1 MTPASKHRSPMTDK
15 QAWLTFHNL
24 SGEEGDRQWQAKVQ
38 MHANPP
44 RSAMVYVMSSY
55 QSPVTGKW
63 IDTPA
68 QRRDDLARTGSRP
81 WEGMESE
88 KRHAASVSK
97 QMDAD
102 MDKTAEKIAVEMY
115 QRMPDALKTE
125 LA

>member
-1 MTPASKHRSPMTDK
+1 MMVNK
-15 QAWLTFHNL
+15 QTWLDFHNL
-24 SGEEGDRQWQAKVQ
+24 SGEEGERQWQAKVQ